1 VAVAFGL
8 KPMVRIIPFR
18 GEYWHLKRPDLV
30 RSLIYPVPDPRFP
43 FLGVHFTKTNPT
55 TVEVGP
61 NAVLAFAREGYS
73 RGNVSLQDLREI
85 VTSPGIGRLMRNYW
99 RTGARELLQSLVPH
113 LLANSARSLL
123 PSVQRSDF
131 VRARSGVRAQAISP
145 EGKLVDDFAFAKDE
159 GVVAVLNAPSP
170 AATASIAIGQEIANQ
185 FEP

>member
-1 VAVAFGL
+1 
-8 KPMVRIIPFR
+8 
-18 GEYWHLKRPDLV
+18 
-30 RSLIYPVPDPRFP
+30 
-43 FLGVHFTKTNPT
+43 
-55 TVEVGP
+55 
-61 NAVLAFAREGYS
+61 
-73 RGNVSLQDLREI
+73 
-85 VTSPGIGRLMRNYW
+85 MRNYW